1 MFKFGVSLSYIF
13 KDRATPI
20 KKVGLGHRLP
30 PPRFITTETGCHPYA
45 DTPPFCNSRLL

>member
-20 KKVGLGHRLP
+20 KKVGLGLY
-30 PPRFITTETGCHPYA
+30 T
-45 DTPPFCNSRLL
+45 L